1 MAELPAGALTVQID
15 ADIKSFEQK
24 LAEAQSRME
33 QTRRVL
39 SDASN
44 IEITAGDE
52 LKQDAEERL
61 RLARLQLAIIEE
73 EDSDLKQVLQT
84 ELKIEK
90 AVQQQV
96 TRRKQILVQF
106 DQQIAKAKQAGAT
119 EQQIA
124 AMLAQQQTTL
134 YMEDKANQAEL
145 QQIHSDRLETA
156 TGEVSD
162 YMQASQ
168 RSAEVQEGGFLAA
181 TGAVQAFQSKL
192 TAALGVVA
200 GFAAAA
206 ALVSGIAKGFREGM
220 EAAEGQSD
228 AIAKADKFT
237 EKFLAN
243 IPILNQF
250 AAAGREI
257 AMALGL
263 AADEAK
269 ELEEATKLAGIEER
283 VFGEFA
289 QGRVQIAQNEIEILK
304 GRGNILEADL
314 KTAKLAFDVAME
326 EAKAK
331 RAAAVEAKKAGIQGF
346 EQLKAQAD
354 ELERQA
360 ELQLR
365 ISEAAARR
373 ANDERERQTVEET
386 NRAFMEAQDAYR
398 ERKQL
403 EADIAT
409 QRANALAVSEKELEI
424 AKATDE
430 ATKAQLENELAII
443 QAEQEFA
450 GITEEINKRFKERE
464 DFLKKTG
471 ATAEQLAENEIKKQ
485 EELAQVFNTINN
497 RVLAGEE
504 LRRQALERSL
514 KKEEKITKEKK
525 EQLKTVSQTFDTAIS
540 GFEITLPSLEGVG
553 EGVKPTPAVTLPSTV
568 QDVTP
573 VTPTVEL
580 PSSTDAAREIATTAS
595 VDSASL
601 ATALEKVE
609 LQTKFDPDSLVGP
622 IENTI
627 SGVTDFLQTMLD
639 LDKTRNNLLENLRN
653 DVQNINSTSG
663 AFT

>member
-24 LAEAQSRME
+24 LVDAQNRME
-33 QTRRVL
+33 KTRKVL
-39 SDASN
+39 SDASK
-44 IEITAGDE
+44 IELTAGDD
-52 LKQDAEERL
+52 LKQDAAERL
-61 RLARLQLAIIEE
+61 RLAKMQLAIIQE
-73 EDSDLKQVLQT
+73 EDDDLKRVLQS

-96 TRRKQILVQF
+96 ARRKQILVQF

-119 EQQIA
+119 EQQIS
-124 AMLAQQQTTL
+124 AMLAQQQSTL
-134 YMEDKANQAEL
+134 YMEDKANQADL
-145 QQIHSDRLETA
+145 QQIHSERLDTA

-162 YMQASQ
+162 YMQAAQ
-168 RSAEVQEGGFLAA
+168 RSGQVQENGFLSA
-181 TGAVQAFQSKL
+181 TGAVQAFQGKL

-206 ALVSGIAKGFREGM
+206 ALVSGVAKGFREGM

-237 EKFLAN
+237 EKFLSN

-257 AMALGL
+257 AAALGL
-263 AADEAK
+263 AVDEAK
-269 ELEEATKLAGIEER
+269 ELEEITNKLAAEER
-283 VFGEFA
+283 VFSSFA
-289 QGRVQIAQNEIEILK
+289 AGRAKITQNEIDILK
-304 GRGNILEADL
+304 GRGNLLSADL

-326 EAKAK
+326 EVRLK
-331 RAAAVEAKKAGIQGF
+331 RAAAVEAKKAGVVGF

-365 ISEAAARR
+365 ISETAAKR
-373 ANDERERQTVEET
+373 ANDERELQIVEET
-386 NRAFMEAQDAYR
+386 NREFMEAQDAYR
-398 ERKQL
+398 ERRQL

-409 QRANALAVSEKELEI
+409 ERTNALAVSEKELEI
-424 AKATDE
+424 AKTTDE
-430 ATKAQLENELAII
+430 ATKSQLENELAII

-450 GITEEINKRFKERE
+450 GVTEEINKRFKERE
-464 DFLKKTG
+464 EFLKKTG

-504 LRRQALERSL
+504 QRKQALERSV
-514 KKEEKITKEKK
+514 KEEKKITKEKK
-525 EQLKTVSQTFDTAIS
+525 KQLETVTQTFDTAIS
-540 GFEITLPSLEGVG
+540 GFEITLPKLPEGL
-553 EGVKPTPAVTLPSTV
+553 AST
-568 QDVTP
+568 
-573 VTPTVEL
+573 
-580 PSSTDAAREIATTAS
+580 SS
-595 VDSASL
+595 VDSAPV
-601 ATALEKVE
+601 ANGLEGIN
-609 LQTKFDPDSLVGP
+609 LQSAVDPGQLSGP
-622 IENTI
+622 IEQTI
-627 SGVTDFLQTMLD
+627 NGVTDFLQQMINLD
-639 LDKTRNNLLENLRN
+639 RDRNGLLESLRT
-653 DVQNINSTSG
+653 DVQNINTTAG